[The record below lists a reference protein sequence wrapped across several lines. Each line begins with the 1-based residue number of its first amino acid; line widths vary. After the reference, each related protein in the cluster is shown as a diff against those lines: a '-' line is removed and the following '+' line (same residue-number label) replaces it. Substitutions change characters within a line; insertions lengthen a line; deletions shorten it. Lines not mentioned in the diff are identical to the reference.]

1 MATVG
6 TEQQRCV
13 DRLFVLLYTKE
24 HYCIDSGSSSPY
36 VLTSFSCTILK
47 IVSLVLPPTH
57 QTPEVRELS
66 ALQLSGMSA
75 RERNRAKR
83 KARQMARRGS
93 NDADVAE
100 RR

>member
-1 MATVG
+1 
-6 TEQQRCV
+6 
-13 DRLFVLLYTKE
+13 
-24 HYCIDSGSSSPY
+24 
-36 VLTSFSCTILK
+36 
-47 IVSLVLPPTH
+47 
-57 QTPEVRELS
+57 
-66 ALQLSGMSA
+66 MSA